1 MTDLVSDG
9 LKVSL
14 RGGGDD
20 GTKIRRKACES
31 GWYTCDSIW
40 KVSTVRHLRH
50 TSLVTLLC
58 IIICC
63 RMKAWVDL
71 TLMSLTF
78 ILSIIWNIEVGVV
91 VSLVISLLMV
101 VHRSSKT
108 RMTILVCGD
117 EFFVPCYVS
126 IYYRAVFPVPTDGNR
141 SKKILKQRKVWQ
153 ELSLFKFG
161 KICISV
167 GCLTSFFARQNFLCY
182 LFAIANTAQLK
193 DLSIKI
199 KTSNHS
205 YPNPRTRATSSV
217 AATFSS
223 SLRFSIREASN

>member
-1 MTDLVSDG
+1 
-9 LKVSL
+9 
-14 RGGGDD
+14 
-20 GTKIRRKACES
+20 
-31 GWYTCDSIW
+31 
-40 KVSTVRHLRH
+40 
-50 TSLVTLLC
+50 
-58 IIICC
+58 
-63 RMKAWVDL
+63 MKAWVDL

-161 KICISV
+161 KIWISV
-167 GCLTSFFARQNFLCY
+167 GRLTSFFARQNFLCY

-193 DLSIKI
+193 YLSIEI

-205 YPNPRTRATSSV
+205 YPNPALERLHWLQQLSQARCVFRSERRPTEIVVSNRHRIQTWLRAPFRVEPHRSYSWP
-217 AATFSS
+217 
-223 SLRFSIREASN
+223 LHP